1 MAAKSA
7 LLRSPTFLPKLLPPF
22 PLRLISTSPP
32 LYQEPQLEPS
42 PSPPPSSPT
51 PLPPN
56 PSTGSP
62 FYNENWRTPQPT
74 AAAAASLVPVPG
86 QSTAAGHMMAF
97 SQILDL
103 SGIMNLFADY
113 VASQRWNDIKSVFEY
128 WVRSLD
134 ESGKPN
140 KPDVNLF
147 NHYLRAQLMLGAD
160 SAELLDLVQAM
171 QEFAVLP
178 NAASYNLVF
187 EAMVKELESLNNK
200 QYERADSQSRKTAL
214 VEATTKLFDKM
225 LAEGPLPDDGSFNLV
240 VGLLI
245 KAKHFDPALTYLDLV
260 PKYGRTLNQ
269 GVYNGC
275 IQFLLNSNKPDTA
288 TSFIDKC
295 KASAEN
301 KNLVPTWNLCHHI
314 AEVAFRSDNSKLA
327 YQSLEYFA
335 RWIERGEKTRPQ
347 VQLSVDEG
355 LAAAALGTASRTY
368 DSKLLDGSWQI
379 LKRSLRQKKLPN
391 PETYLM
397 KINAYASLG
406 QVKKA
411 FETLNELE
419 MAYRDAENTDPEL
432 FSPFTSLHPLVTAC
446 CRNGFSSLDA
456 VYLELE
462 KWSQAEKPYKS
473 IAALNCV
480 LLGCANIW
488 DLDRAYETFQALEKL
503 GVTPDIHSY
512 NALLYAFGK
521 HQKTSE
527 ACNVFEHLVSIG
539 ANPNATTY
547 SLLVDAHLV
556 NRDPKSALKV
566 IDEMVEAGFMPT
578 KQMLKKIRRRCS
590 RQMDYDSDD
599 KVQNLARNFNI
610 RMGNEVRRE
619 ILFNLQYSTNY

>member
-7 LLRSPTFLPKLLPPF
+7 LLRSHAFLPKLLPSSH
-22 PLRLISTSPP
+22 LRLISTFPHLS
-32 LYQEPQLEPS
+32 QEPQLE

-62 FYNENWRTPQPT
+62 FYNENWRNPQPT
-74 AAAAASLVPVPG
+74 AAAAASLLPVPG
-86 QSTAAGHMMAF
+86 QSVVAAGMIAF
-97 SQILDL
+97 SQTMDL
-103 SGIMNLFADY
+103 SGLLNLFADY
-113 VASQRWNDIKSVFEY
+113 MASQRWNDIQSVFEY

-134 ESGKPN
+134 GVGKPN

-147 NHYLRAQLMLGAD
+147 NHYLRARLMLGAD
-160 SAELLDLVQAM
+160 SALLLDLVQQM
-171 QEFAVLP
+171 QEFDVKP

-187 EAMVKELESLNNK
+187 ESMVEELESINRQQN
-200 QYERADSQSRKTAL
+200 ETGDSQEDRKTAL
-214 VEATTKLFDKM
+214 ITATTQLFDKM
-225 LAEGPLPDDGSFNLV
+225 LAEGPLPDDRSFNLV

-245 KAKHFDPALTYLDLV
+245 RSKHFDTSLTYLDLML
-260 PKYGRTLNQ
+260 KSGKTLNRSI
-269 GVYNGC
+269 YNGC
-275 IQFLLNSNKPDTA
+275 IQFLLIFNKPDAA

-295 KASAEN
+295 KASAAN

-314 AEVAFRSDNSKLA
+314 ADVAFKSESSKLA
-327 YQSLEYFA
+327 YQSLEFFA
-335 RWIERGEKTRPQ
+335 RWIEHGEKERPQ
-347 VQLSVDEG
+347 VLLSVEEG
-355 LAAAALGTASRTY
+355 LSLAALGTASRTY

-379 LKRSLRQKKLPN
+379 LKRSLRQKKVPN

-397 KINAYASLG
+397 KINAHASLG

-419 MAYRDAENTDPEL
+419 MAYGDAESTDPEL
-432 FSPFTSLHPLVTAC
+432 FSPFTSLNPLVIAC
-446 CRNGFSSLDA
+446 SRNGFSSLDA

-462 KWSQAEKPYKS
+462 KWCQAEKPYKS

-488 DLDRAYETFQALEKL
+488 DLDRAYETFQALEKI
-503 GVTPDIHSY
+503 GVTPNIHSY

-521 HQKTSE
+521 HQKTTE
-527 ACNVFEHLVSIG
+527 ACDVFEHLVSIG
-539 ANPNATTY
+539 VKPNATTY
-547 SLLVDAHLV
+547 SLIVDAHLI
-556 NRDPKSALKV
+556 NRDPTSALKV
-566 IDEMVEAGFMPT
+566 INEMVEAGFVPT

-599 KVQNLARNFNI
+599 KVQNLARDFKI
-610 RMGNEVRRE
+610 RMGNEIRRE
-619 ILFNLQYSTNY
+619 MLFNLEYSTQY